1 MKLFDRT
8 GPTKW
13 ILVLLL
19 VFLGLASVV
28 YNQYLINRILEQE
41 RASVQLWAKAL
52 EFNALPIHQESSR
65 LLLNVI
71 DQLESQKATPDSL
84 IQMLEEVEGLRSTQ
98 NFVTDE
104 LILDNRGSFKLPA
117 VLVDDND
124 HPLEYLLLD
133 EKGEQVV
140 EYSFRNVRSTNVE
153 TEEKRLAY
161 VQKLKNM
168 NPPIPITVGDGE
180 EALRQYVYYGE
191 STVVQI
197 LRYVPAIQIV
207 VIMLL
212 FFIGYTSLVSITRME
227 QSKLWVGMA
236 KEAAHQ
242 LGTPISSLLGWI
254 HLFRDDLSEQSE
266 QHSLLNEIE
275 KDVYR
280 LKGVAERFGKI
291 GSKPELKPL
300 EIAPVLDGAIKY
312 MERRLP
318 KIAGEVNIKTDLQ
331 ATGLVELNS
340 ELLQWAVENL
350 MKNAMDALQMTQ
362 ESSNNG
368 ITIRSYTESNGMVL
382 EIADTGIGMDAA
394 TKKNIFR
401 PGYSTKK
408 RGWGLGL
415 NLTKRI
421 VEEYH
426 GGELTVTKSEPG
438 VGTTMQIRL
447 KLV

>member
-19 VFLGLASVV
+19 VFLGLGSVV

-41 RASVQLWAKAL
+41 RSSVQLWAKAL

-71 DQLESQKATPDSL
+71 DQLKSQKAIPDSL
-84 IQMLEEVEGLRSTQ
+84 ILMLEEVEGLRSTQ

-124 HPLEYLLLD
+124 RPLEYLLLD
-133 EKGEQVV
+133 EKGEPVV

-207 VIMLL
+207 VILLL

-227 QSKLWVGMA
+227 QSNLWVGMA

-254 HLFRDDLSEQSE
+254 HLFRDDLPEQSE

-300 EIAPVLDGAIKY
+300 EIAPVLDEAIKY

-331 ATGLVELNS
+331 ATGLVKLNP

-362 ESSNNG
+362 ESPNKD
-368 ITIRSYTESNGMVL
+368 ITIRSYTGSNGMVL

-426 GGELTVTKSEPG
+426 GGELTVTKSELG

>member
-19 VFLGLASVV
+19 VFLGLGSVV

-41 RASVQLWAKAL
+41 RSSVQLWAKAL

-65 LLLNVI
+65 LLLKVI
-71 DQLESQKATPDSL
+71 DQLKSQKAIPDSL
-84 IQMLEEVEGLRSTQ
+84 ILMLEEVEGLRSTQ

-124 HPLEYLLLD
+124 RPLEYLLLD
-133 EKGEQVV
+133 EKGEPVV

-207 VIMLL
+207 VILLL

-227 QSKLWVGMA
+227 QSNLWVGMA

-254 HLFRDDLSEQSE
+254 HLFRDDLPEQSE

-300 EIAPVLDGAIKY
+300 EIAPVLDEAIKY

-331 ATGLVELNS
+331 ATGLVKLNP

-362 ESSNNG
+362 ESPNKD
-368 ITIRSYTESNGMVL
+368 ITIRSYTGSNGMVL

>member
-19 VFLGLASVV
+19 VFLGLGSVV

-71 DQLESQKATPDSL
+71 DQLESQKAIPDSL
-84 IQMLEEVEGLRSTQ
+84 IQKLEEVEGLRSTQ

-124 HPLEYLLLD
+124 RPLEYLLLD
-133 EKGEQVV
+133 EKGEPVV
-140 EYSFRNVRSTNVE
+140 EYSFRNIRSTKVE

-227 QSKLWVGMA
+227 QSNLWVGMA

-254 HLFRDDLSEQSE
+254 HLFRDDLPEQSE

-300 EIAPVLDGAIKY
+300 EIAPVLDEAIKY

-318 KIAGEVNIKTDLQ
+318 KIAGEVSIKTDLQ
-331 ATGLVELNS
+331 ATGLVKLNP

-350 MKNAMDALQMTQ
+350 MKNVMDALQMTQ
-362 ESSNNG
+362 ESSNKG
-368 ITIRSYTESNGMVL
+368 ITVRSYTASNGMVL

-426 GGELTVTKSEPG
+426 GGELTVTKSELG

>member
-19 VFLGLASVV
+19 VLLGLGSVV

-41 RASVQLWAKAL
+41 RTSVQLWAKAL

-71 DQLESQKATPDSL
+71 NELESHEAIPDSV
-84 IQMLEEVEGLRSTQ
+84 IEMLVEVEGLRSMQ

-104 LILDNRGSFKLPA
+104 LILDNRGNFKLPA

-124 HPLEYLLLD
+124 RPLEYILLD
-133 EKGEQVV
+133 EKGEPVV
-140 EYSFRNVRSTNVE
+140 EYSFRNVRSSNIE

-161 VQKLKNM
+161 IQKLKNM
-168 NPPIPITVGDGE
+168 NSPIPITVGEGE
-180 EALRQYVYYGE
+180 EAFRQFVYYGE
-191 STVVQI
+191 SAVVQV
-197 LRYVPAIQIV
+197 LRYVPAIQIF

-212 FFIGYTSLVSITRME
+212 FFVGYTSLVSITRME
-227 QSKLWVGMA
+227 QSNLWVGMA

-254 HLFRDDLSEQSE
+254 HIFRDDLPEQSE
-266 QHSLLNEIE
+266 QHSLINEIE

-291 GSKPELKPL
+291 GSKPELQPL
-300 EIAPVLDGAIKY
+300 EIASVLDEAIKY

-318 KIAGEVNIKTDLQ
+318 KIAGEVHIKTDMR
-331 ATGLVELNS
+331 ATGLVKLNP
-340 ELLQWAVENL
+340 ELLQWAIENL
-350 MKNAMDALQMTQ
+350 MKNAMDALQIAQ
-362 ESSNNG
+362 HSSNLG
-368 ITIRSYTESNGMVL
+368 ITVRSYLKNNGLFIEV
-382 EIADTGIGMDAA
+382 EDTGIGMDAA

-426 GGELTVTKSEPG
+426 GGELTVAKSEPG

-447 KLV
+447 NLV

>member
-19 VFLGLASVV
+19 VFLGLDSVV

-124 HPLEYLLLD
+124 HPLEYLLLN

-227 QSKLWVGMA
+227 QSNLWVGMA

-300 EIAPVLDGAIKY
+300 EIAPVLDGSIKY

-340 ELLQWAVENL
+340 ELLRWAVENL

-426 GGELTVTKSEPG
+426 GGKLTVTKSEPG

>member
-19 VFLGLASVV
+19 VFLGLGSVV

-71 DQLESQKATPDSL
+71 DQLESQKAIPDSL

-124 HPLEYLLLD
+124 RPLEYLLFD
-133 EKGEQVV
+133 EKGEPVV
-140 EYSFRNVRSTNVE
+140 EYSFRNVRSTKVE

-227 QSKLWVGMA
+227 QSNLWVGMA

-254 HLFRDDLSEQSE
+254 HLFRDDLPEQSE

-300 EIAPVLDGAIKY
+300 EIAPVLDEAIKY

-331 ATGLVELNS
+331 ATGLVKLNP

-362 ESSNNG
+362 ESPNKD
-368 ITIRSYTESNGMVL
+368 ITIKSYTGSNEMVL

-426 GGELTVTKSEPG
+426 GGELTVTKSELG

>member
-19 VFLGLASVV
+19 VFLGLGSVV

-71 DQLESQKATPDSL
+71 DQLESQKAIPDSL

-124 HPLEYLLLD
+124 RPLEYLLLD
-133 EKGEQVV
+133 EKGEPVV
-140 EYSFRNVRSTNVE
+140 EYSFRNVRSTKVE

-207 VIMLL
+207 VILLL

-227 QSKLWVGMA
+227 QSNLWVGMA

-254 HLFRDDLSEQSE
+254 HLFRDDLPEQSE

-291 GSKPELKPL
+291 GSKPELKPH
-300 EIAPVLDGAIKY
+300 EIAPVLDEAIKY

-331 ATGLVELNS
+331 ATGLVKLNP

-362 ESSNNG
+362 ESPNKD
-368 ITIRSYTESNGMVL
+368 ITIKSYTGSNGMVL

>member
-19 VFLGLASVV
+19 VFLGLGSVV

-71 DQLESQKATPDSL
+71 DQLESQKAIPDSL
-84 IQMLEEVEGLRSTQ
+84 IQKLEEVEGLRSTQ

-124 HPLEYLLLD
+124 RPLEYLLLD
-133 EKGEQVV
+133 EKGEPVV
-140 EYSFRNVRSTNVE
+140 EYSFRNIRSTKVE

-227 QSKLWVGMA
+227 QSNLWVGMA

-254 HLFRDDLSEQSE
+254 HLFRDDLPEQSE

-300 EIAPVLDGAIKY
+300 EIAPVLDEAIKY

-318 KIAGEVNIKTDLQ
+318 KIAGEVSIKTDLQ
-331 ATGLVELNS
+331 ATGLVKLNP

-362 ESSNNG
+362 ESSNKG
-368 ITIRSYTESNGMVL
+368 ITVRSYTASNGMVL
-382 EIADTGIGMDAA
+382 EIVDTGIGMDAA

-426 GGELTVTKSEPG
+426 GGELTVTKSELG

>member
-19 VFLGLASVV
+19 VFLGLGSVV

-71 DQLESQKATPDSL
+71 DQLESQKAIPDSL
-84 IQMLEEVEGLRSTQ
+84 IQKLEEVEGLRSTQ

-124 HPLEYLLLD
+124 RPLEYLLLD
-133 EKGEQVV
+133 EKGEPVV
-140 EYSFRNVRSTNVE
+140 EYSFRNIRSTKVE

-227 QSKLWVGMA
+227 QSNLWVGMA

-254 HLFRDDLSEQSE
+254 HLFRDDLPEQSE

-300 EIAPVLDGAIKY
+300 EIAPVLDEAIKY

-318 KIAGEVNIKTDLQ
+318 KIAGEVSIKTDLQ
-331 ATGLVELNS
+331 ATGLVKLNP

-362 ESSNNG
+362 ESSNKG
-368 ITIRSYTESNGMVL
+368 ITVRSYTASNGMVL

-426 GGELTVTKSEPG
+426 GGELTVTKSELG

>member
-19 VFLGLASVV
+19 VFLGLGSVV

-41 RASVQLWAKAL
+41 RSSVQLWAKAL

-71 DQLESQKATPDSL
+71 DQLKSQKAIPDSL
-84 IQMLEEVEGLRSTQ
+84 ILMLEEVEGLRSTQ

-124 HPLEYLLLD
+124 RPLEYLLLD
-133 EKGEQVV
+133 EKGEPVV

-180 EALRQYVYYGE
+180 EALRQFVYYGE

-207 VIMLL
+207 VILLL

-227 QSKLWVGMA
+227 QSNLWVGMA

-254 HLFRDDLSEQSE
+254 HLFRDDLPEQSE

-300 EIAPVLDGAIKY
+300 EIAPVLDEAIKY

-331 ATGLVELNS
+331 ATGLVKLNP

-362 ESSNNG
+362 ESPNKD
-368 ITIRSYTESNGMVL
+368 ITIRSYTGSNGMVL

>member
-19 VFLGLASVV
+19 VFLGLGSVV

-41 RASVQLWAKAL
+41 RSSVQLWAKAL

-71 DQLESQKATPDSL
+71 DQLKSQKAIPDSL
-84 IQMLEEVEGLRSTQ
+84 ILMLEEVEGLRSTQ

-124 HPLEYLLLD
+124 RPLEYLLLD
-133 EKGEQVV
+133 EKGEPVV

-207 VIMLL
+207 VILLL

-227 QSKLWVGMA
+227 QSNLWVGMA

-254 HLFRDDLSEQSE
+254 HLFRDDLPEQSE

-300 EIAPVLDGAIKY
+300 EIAPVLDEAIKY

-331 ATGLVELNS
+331 ATGLVKLNP

-362 ESSNNG
+362 ESPNKD
-368 ITIRSYTESNGMVL
+368 ITIRSYTGSNGMVL

-438 VGTTMQIRL
+438 VGTTIQIRL

>member
-19 VFLGLASVV
+19 VFLGLGSVV

-71 DQLESQKATPDSL
+71 DQLESQKAIPDSL
-84 IQMLEEVEGLRSTQ
+84 IQKLEEVEGLRSTQ

-124 HPLEYLLLD
+124 RPFEYLLLD
-133 EKGEQVV
+133 EKGEPVV
-140 EYSFRNVRSTNVE
+140 EYSFRNIRSTKVE

-227 QSKLWVGMA
+227 QSNLWVGMA

-254 HLFRDDLSEQSE
+254 HLFRDDLPEQSE

-300 EIAPVLDGAIKY
+300 EIAPVLDEAIKY

-318 KIAGEVNIKTDLQ
+318 KIAGEVSIKTDLQ
-331 ATGLVELNS
+331 ATGLVKLNP

-362 ESSNNG
+362 ESSNKG
-368 ITIRSYTESNGMVL
+368 IIVRSYTASNGMVL

-426 GGELTVTKSEPG
+426 GGELTVTKSELG

>member
-19 VFLGLASVV
+19 VFLGLGSVV

-71 DQLESQKATPDSL
+71 DQLESQKAIPDSL
-84 IQMLEEVEGLRSTQ
+84 IQKLEEVEGLRSTQ

-124 HPLEYLLLD
+124 RPFEYLLLD
-133 EKGEQVV
+133 EKGEPVV
-140 EYSFRNVRSTNVE
+140 EYSFRNIRSTKVE

-227 QSKLWVGMA
+227 QSNLWVGMA

-254 HLFRDDLSEQSE
+254 HLFRDDLPEQSE

-300 EIAPVLDGAIKY
+300 EIAPVLDEAIKY

-318 KIAGEVNIKTDLQ
+318 KIAGEVSIKTDLQ
-331 ATGLVELNS
+331 ATGLVKLNP

-362 ESSNNG
+362 ESSNKA
-368 ITIRSYTESNGMVL
+368 ITVRSYTASNGMVL

-426 GGELTVTKSEPG
+426 GGELTVTKSELG

>member
-19 VFLGLASVV
+19 VFLGLGSVV

-41 RASVQLWAKAL
+41 RSSVQLWAKAL

-71 DQLESQKATPDSL
+71 DQLKSQKAIPDSL
-84 IQMLEEVEGLRSTQ
+84 ILMLEEVEGLRSTQ

-124 HPLEYLLLD
+124 RPLEYLLLD
-133 EKGEQVV
+133 EKGEPVV

-191 STVVQI
+191 SAVVQI

-207 VIMLL
+207 VILLL

-227 QSKLWVGMA
+227 QSNLWVGMA

-254 HLFRDDLSEQSE
+254 HLFRDDLPQQSE

-300 EIAPVLDGAIKY
+300 EIAPVLDEAIKY

-331 ATGLVELNS
+331 ATGLVKLNP

-362 ESSNNG
+362 ESPNKD
-368 ITIRSYTESNGMVL
+368 ITIRSYTGSNGMVL

>member
-19 VFLGLASVV
+19 VFLGLGSVV

-41 RASVQLWAKAL
+41 RSSVQLWAKAL

-71 DQLESQKATPDSL
+71 DQLKSQKAIPDSL
-84 IQMLEEVEGLRSTQ
+84 ILMLEEVEGLRSTQ

-124 HPLEYLLLD
+124 RPLEYLLLD
-133 EKGEQVV
+133 EKGEPVV

-207 VIMLL
+207 VILLL

-227 QSKLWVGMA
+227 QSNLWVGMA

-254 HLFRDDLSEQSE
+254 HLFRDDLPEQSE

-300 EIAPVLDGAIKY
+300 EIAPVLDEAIKY

-331 ATGLVELNS
+331 ATGLVKLNP

-362 ESSNNG
+362 ESPNKD
-368 ITIRSYTESNGMVL
+368 ITIRSYTGSNGMVL

-438 VGTTMQIRL
+438 VGTTMQIKL

>member
-13 ILVLLL
+13 LLVLLL
-19 VFLGLASVV
+19 VFLGLGSVV

-41 RASVQLWAKAL
+41 KASVQLWAKAL

-71 DQLESQKATPDSL
+71 AELESQEDIADSL
-84 IQMLEEVEGLRSTQ
+84 IWKLVEVEGMRSMQ

-104 LILDNRGSFKLPA
+104 FILDNRGNFKLPA

-124 HPLEYLLLD
+124 RPLEYILLD
-133 EKGEQVV
+133 EKGGAVL
-140 EYSFRNVRSTNVE
+140 EYSFRNVRSTNIE
-153 TEEKRLAY
+153 TDEKRLNY
-161 VQKLKNM
+161 INKLKNM
-168 NPPIPITVGDGE
+168 NPPIPIIVGEGE
-180 EALRQYVYYGE
+180 DALRQFVYYGE
-191 STVVQI
+191 STVVQV
-197 LRYVPAIQIV
+197 LRYVPAIQIL
-207 VIMLL
+207 VILLL
-212 FFIGYTSLVSITRME
+212 FFIGYTSLLSITRME
-227 QSKLWVGMA
+227 QSNLWVGMA

-242 LGTPISSLLGWI
+242 LGTPISSLLGWL
-254 HLFRDDLSEQSE
+254 HLFRDDLPKHLE
-266 QHSLLNEIE
+266 QHTVLNEIE

-291 GSKPELKPL
+291 GSKPELQLL
-300 EIAPVLDGAIKY
+300 EFASVLDEAIKY

-318 KIAGEVNIKTDLQ
+318 KISGGVHIETDLR
-331 ATGLVELNS
+331 ANGLIKLNP
-340 ELLQWAVENL
+340 ELLQWAIENL
-350 MKNAMDALQMTQ
+350 MKNAMDALQTAHN
-362 ESSNNG
+362 SKKLG
-368 ITIRSYTESNGMVL
+368 ITVRSYMGNNRLFIEV
-382 EIADTGIGMDAA
+382 EDTGIGMDAT

-415 NLTKRI
+415 NLAKRI
-421 VEEYH
+421 IDEYH
-426 GGELTVTKSEPG
+426 GGELIVAKSEVG

-447 KLV
+447 NMY

>member
-19 VFLGLASVV
+19 VFLGLGSVV

-41 RASVQLWAKAL
+41 RSSVQLWAKAL

-71 DQLESQKATPDSL
+71 EQLKSQKAIPDSL
-84 IQMLEEVEGLRSTQ
+84 ILMLEEVEGLRSTQ

-124 HPLEYLLLD
+124 RPLEYLLLD
-133 EKGEQVV
+133 EKGAPVV

-207 VIMLL
+207 VILLL

-227 QSKLWVGMA
+227 QSNLWVGMA

-254 HLFRDDLSEQSE
+254 HLFRDDLPEQSE

-300 EIAPVLDGAIKY
+300 EIAPVLDEAIKY

-331 ATGLVELNS
+331 ATGLVKLNP

-362 ESSNNG
+362 ESPNKD
-368 ITIRSYTESNGMVL
+368 ITIRSYTGSNGMVL

-438 VGTTMQIRL
+438 VGTTMQIKL